1 MREKGVRVMRDGRE
15 IGERCVCFEGLW
27 KPFQH
32 LLYHSRPLPCV
43 FLNSISSTISP
54 LSSFIFIF
62 FTVSLLFPHPPS
74 LLQPLR
80 TNLSHLPS
88 LNLSAPIAHF
98 LFHSTFPHPPFDSST
113 SSFTQLFYF
122 SFIQLLHTLLHSTF
136 HTLLHSTFHTLLH
149 STFHTLLHSTSPH
162 PPPFNL
168 PHPPP
173 FNLPHLPPF
182 NLPHPPPFNLP
193 HPSPFNSSTPFFHL
207 LPVFFR
213 TKELEIYPV
222 EGSKPPQGKGL
233 NRRAQVTLERA
244 FPSDKNTGKL
254 ITVGW
259 DG

>member
-15 IGERCVCFEGLW
+15 IGERCVCASKACGNLSNTYYIT
-27 KPFQH
+27 PD
-32 LLYHSRPLPCV
+32 L
-43 FLNSISSTISP
+43 FLASSSTQSP
-54 LSSFIFIF
+54 PPSPPYPLLSSYSSQF
-62 FTVSLLFPHPPS
+62 LFSSRILPPS
-74 LLQPLR
+74 
-80 TNLSHLPS
+80 S
-88 LNLSAPIAHF
+88 NLSAPICH
-98 LFHSTFPHPPFDSST
+98 TFPHSTSPHQLPT
-113 SSFTQLFYF
+113 SSFIQPFHTLHSTLPLPPSLNSSTFL
-122 SFIQLLHTLLHSTF
+122 SFNSFTPSSIQLLHTLLHSTP
-136 HTLLHSTFHTLLH
+136 
-149 STFHTLLHSTSPH
+149 PH

-173 FNLPHLPPF
+173 FN
-182 NLPHPPPFNLP
+182 
-193 HPSPFNSSTPFFHL
+193 SSTPFFHFP
-207 LPVFFR
+207 PVFFR